1 MGLRDKAVSGVFWTG
16 IGSLS
21 SGFLNFVITIVL
33 ARLLSPSD
41 FGLLELLAIFT
52 VISECFID
60 SGFSQAVIRDNEA
73 SQLDLSSVFFFNLS
87 ISLFLYILLFFLSPC
102 IASFYNEPCL
112 TNLSRFVFLVIIF
125 HSCSIIQNAIFTK
138 NLQFR
143 PLAITSITSVI
154 ISGTVT
160 GILAYNGY
168 GVWALATNI
177 VLYAFLKMMFLWS
190 LSKWRPIFMISRSSI
205 RYFIPSSLQKMRR

>member
-87 ISLFLYILLFFLSPC
+87 IKDSLFNNWMSI
-102 IASFYNEPCL
+102 SF
-112 TNLSRFVFLVIIF
+112 
-125 HSCSIIQNAIFTK
+125 
-138 NLQFR
+138 
-143 PLAITSITSVI
+143 
-154 ISGTVT
+154 
-160 GILAYNGY
+160 
-168 GVWALATNI
+168 
-177 VLYAFLKMMFLWS
+177 
-190 LSKWRPIFMISRSSI
+190 
-205 RYFIPSSLQKMRR
+205 